1 MKIMIFNTLYFPYRI
16 GGAEVSVQILAEELV
31 NQGHSVRVVSL
42 TEEKKK
48 SLTIINGVESLKLPL
63 ANVYWPFS
71 DSKKSKLQKAMW
83 HLYDYLNI
91 RMYFKVMKEIKT
103 FSPDIVHT
111 NNISGFSVLLWKAV
125 KKCNVRLIH
134 TSRDYYLF
142 HPNSTLFSNGKNMAI
157 ADKRVVFWSAIK
169 EKYSRYV
176 DEYVGISHFIQ
187 ELHENNGFFKNAD
200 KHVIYNAVKE
210 IKSNKQSEVRRIGFI
225 GRLTIEKGFDVFCR
239 IADKNKEKYSFIA
252 AGNYVNN
259 YEQAELNQ
267 LAKSSGVVVKGYMKL
282 DEFLDQIDAVV
293 LPIKWNE
300 PFGRTVVECVLAGKL
315 VLTNPV
321 GAMKELSLLLPNIII
336 SNDIGSDFDK
346 KISQAKLVPVDSGI
360 IDKFTP
366 EEIANQYLCIY
377 NEKESL

>member
-1 MKIMIFNTLYFPYRI
+1 M
-16 GGAEVSVQILAEELV
+16 
-31 NQGHSVRVVSL
+31 
-42 TEEKKK
+42 
-48 SLTIINGVESLKLPL
+48 
-63 ANVYWPFS
+63 
-71 DSKKSKLQKAMW
+71 
-83 HLYDYLNI
+83 
-91 RMYFKVMKEIKT
+91 
-103 FSPDIVHT
+103 
-111 NNISGFSVLLWKAV
+111 
-125 KKCNVRLIH
+125 
-134 TSRDYYLF
+134 
-142 HPNSTLFSNGKNMAI
+142 
-157 ADKRVVFWSAIK
+157 
-169 EKYSRYV
+169 

-282 DEFLDQIDAVV
+282 GEFLDQIDAVV